1 MKKILFVL
9 LSLSI
14 CLASDSTP
22 RTKNKLIKSIQ
33 DKYQIYTP
41 EDLNT
46 FKSRTT
52 TRDRAS
58 FIRDMSDVVGQWYVD
73 EQNIGIYV
81 TVGTDQSIPNWLSLR
96 AMDTA
101 SGGITATH
109 SDYETE
115 LNYMLAGALMGGD
128 DEDGNGDGDDP
139 VDDHDGDYS
148 RKCTFK

>member
-1 MKKILFVL
+1 MKKIIFVL

-14 CLASDSTP
+14 CLASDSAP
-22 RTKNKLIKSIQ
+22 LSKNKLIKSIQ

-58 FIRDMSDVVGQWYVD
+58 FIRDMSDIVGEWYVD
-73 EQNIGIYV
+73 HTNIDLYV
-81 TVGTDQSIPNWLSLR
+81 TVGTDQSIPNWLSLM

-101 SGGITATH
+101 SGGITVTH
-109 SDYETE
+109 I
-115 LNYMLAGALMGGD
+115 
-128 DEDGNGDGDDP
+128 
-139 VDDHDGDYS
+139 
-148 RKCTFK
+148 